1 MDVHLPLSA
10 TIKVVNMEHK
20 KKKITMGFALLVCA
34 MVALV
39 GVGYALAY
47 QGSAN
52 TNIDD
57 ATGELVTVG
66 IAKTGFI
73 DGEIYT
79 VDTSN
84 NGTNVTVSNLKK
96 TGETATPYSAGHFTY
111 SDSDGF
117 TWATGAPADAPA
129 SGVYYASQVGQI
141 TLTINQTEG
150 ATATVCS
157 LSATSSVAM
166 PSPNENGLS
175 LVYTYKV
182 GNGTETVFTPGTSS
196 TVINGA
202 LDLSDKVTVLVT
214 AYVVYHSYVA
224 SDDIATILPFT
235 LPNVKLTFTVDASTP
250 AVNPDP

>member
-10 TIKVVNMEHK
+10 TIKVVKMEHK
-20 KKKITMGFALLVCA
+20 KKKITMGFALLLCA

-66 IAKTGFI
+66 IAKTGFT

-96 TGETATPYSAGHFTY
+96 TGETATPYNEGHFTY
-111 SDSDGF
+111 SAGEF
-117 TWATGAPADAPA
+117 TWATGAPAVSPA
-129 SGVYYASQVGQI
+129 SGVYYASKVGQI

-166 PSPNENGLS
+166 PSYNENGLS

-196 TVINGA
+196 TVIDDA
-202 LDLSDKVTVLVT
+202 LNLTNEVTVLVT

-224 SDDIATILPFT
+224 SGSIATIVPFT
-235 LPNVKLTFTVDASTP
+235 LPNATLTFTVDASTP
-250 AVNPDP
+250 AVNPAP